1 MPESFSSER
10 LFASR
15 LSSSSMLFSTHMLC
29 PHLSKMPEASRLCMY
44 LQVLIE
50 GGSLHSVL
58 LDAPGLP
65 QPLQLLLLALR

>member
-1 MPESFSSER
+1 
-10 LFASR
+10 
-15 LSSSSMLFSTHMLC
+15 
-29 PHLSKMPEASRLCMY
+29 MY

-65 QPLQLLLLALR
+65 QPLQLLLLALC